1 MPGRRVVLGGD
12 IGGTKTLLKLA
23 EVNGRGEWHSLREQ
37 RYDSAAYQSL
47 ESIVEDFLGAVVPD
61 CACFGVAGPVKGNTS
76 QITFLPWFIDADSIA
91 DAFGIRDVKLINDF
105 QAAGY
110 GIDGLEDGDLLELN
124 AGKHEIHG
132 PRALIGAG
140 TFLGEGLLVWQADG
154 YVALSSEG
162 GHADFAPRGSLQ
174 AELLT
179 TLTSRMGEYVPC
191 GSLLSGNGL
200 VAIYE
205 FLHEHRDMT
214 DALGLLPI
222 KGRADLP
229 LAVSQGALL
238 HNDPLASAALDL
250 FIDIYGAEA
259 GNMALRTLPTGG
271 VYITGGI
278 APQIIP
284 GLADGRFMRAFSD
297 KGGFSTLLSDIP
309 VAVVLNPKVGLLGA
323 MLYAVRIQ
331 AD

>member
-1 MPGRRVVLGGD
+1 MSRQRTVLGGD
-12 IGGTKTLLKLA
+12 IGGTKTLLKLV
-23 EVNGRGEWHSLREQ
+23 EVDERGKWNGLREQ
-37 RYDSAAYQSL
+37 RYDSCAYQGL
-47 ESIVEDFLGAVVPD
+47 ESIVEVFLGGVVPD
-61 CACFGVAGPVKGNTS
+61 CACFGVAGPVVDNTS

-91 DAFGIRDVKLINDF
+91 EAFGIPDVTLINDF

-110 GIDGLEDGDLLELN
+110 GIDALEDEDLLSLN
-124 AGKHEIHG
+124 AGMPEVHG

-140 TFLGEGLLVWQADG
+140 TFLGEGLLVWQTDG

-174 AELLT
+174 AELLLSLNACT
-179 TLTSRMGEYVPC
+179 GGYVPC

-205 FLHEHRDMT
+205 FLHEHRGMT
-214 DALGLLPI
+214 DALGLLSG
-222 KGRADLP
+222 KGIADLP
-229 LAVSQGALL
+229 LAVSQGALQ

-278 APQIIP
+278 APQILP
-284 GLADGRFMRAFSD
+284 GLIDGRFMRAFSD

-323 MLYAVRIQ
+323 MLYAVRRQ

>member
-1 MPGRRVVLGGD
+1 MPSPKIVLGGD
-12 IGGTKTLLKLA
+12 VGGTKTLLKLA
-23 EVNGRGEWHSLREQ
+23 EVNARGVWKSLREQ
-37 RYDSAAYQSL
+37 RYESCAYQGF
-47 ESIVEDFLGAVVPD
+47 ESIVEDFLRGDVPD
-61 CACFGVAGPVKGNTS
+61 SACFGVAGPVKDNMAK
-76 QITFLPWFIDADSIA
+76 ITFLPWFIESDSISEV
-91 DAFGIRDVKLINDF
+91 FGIRDVKLINDF

-110 GIDGLEDGDLLELN
+110 GIDALEDGDLLSLN
-124 AGKHEIHG
+124 SGKPEIHG
-132 PRALIGAG
+132 PRSLIGAG
-140 TFLGEGLLVWQADG
+140 TFLGEGLLVWQRDG

-174 AELLT
+174 AELLMSIN
-179 TLTSRMGEYVPC
+179 SRAGEYVPY

-200 VAIYE
+200 AVIYE
-205 FLHEHRDMT
+205 FLHEHRGMT
-214 DALGLLPI
+214 DALGLLSN
-222 KGRADLP
+222 KGNADLP

-278 APQIIP
+278 APQIVL
-284 GLADGRFMRAFSD
+284 GLTNGRFMRAFLD

-323 MLYAVRIQ
+323 MLCAARMQ
-331 AD
+331 AN